1 MIFLITGI
9 SILVFFSLAATN
21 GIKKYVK
28 SPIVDAIAKQHRL
41 FGMLATLAAFIHAG
55 YALSLGM
62 LRITG
67 SLTLMSL
74 ILTGVFGALFYQKK
88 QKWMYTMHRIMG
100 PLTFILAIIHI
111 ILNDSI

>member
-1 MIFLITGI
+1 MIFLITGV
-9 SILVFFSLAATN
+9 SILVFFSLAAMN
-21 GIKKYVK
+21 GVKKYIK
-28 SPIVDAIAKQHRL
+28 SPIINALAKQHRV

-88 QKWMYTMHRIMG
+88 LKWMYTMHRIMG
-100 PLTFILAIIHI
+100 PLTLVLAIVHI
-111 ILNDSI
+111 VLNNRY